1 MFHST
6 NFCYVVTGVY
16 KICRITVYPKINVFF
31 YNFQQKWRRQVLEK
45 NSEIE
50 HYREEL
56 DSLLSA
62 MQVLKQGV

>member
-1 MFHST
+1 MCTELILLLCSL
-6 NFCYVVTGVY
+6 
-16 KICRITVYPKINVFF
+16 P
-31 YNFQQKWRRQVLEK
+31 QQKWRRQLLAK

-50 HYREEL
+50 QFREEL

>member
-1 MFHST
+1 MEEKVREVEVGGVVLAVALCEST
-6 NFCYVVTGVY
+6 V
-16 KICRITVYPKINVFF
+16 IVFF
-31 YNFQQKWRRQVLEK
+31 SARQQKWRRQLLEK

-50 HYREEL
+50 QYREEL